1 MLDDMRNHRIATAA
15 SCVAGVGLAVLT
27 GTGIASADPV
37 EDEFLRVIQQEGM
50 SFTSPAGAV
59 EDAQQV
65 CASLADGMTGVQIG
79 NQIIREAGLTGHQ
92 ATVFVVEAAHAYCP
106 ELMKQVLAEDA

>member
-1 MLDDMRNHRIATAA
+1 MLGGMRNHRIVTAVISA
-15 SCVAGVGLAVLT
+15 AGIGLAGLT
-27 GTGIASADPV
+27 GTGIAWADPV

-50 SFTSPAGAV
+50 SFTSPAGAI

-106 ELMKQVLAEDA
+106 GLMKQVLAEDA